1 MPKSMSVQIKRDGLY
16 QPLLFRVIDGA
27 CGVHKAAGP
36 SVPDF
41 KEDQRFAIP
50 ADQIYLTAA
59 VVDVTFKNPDAA
71 TGKVASRNVFEMI
84 SQGFCAIH
92 GD

>member
-1 MPKSMSVQIKRDGLY
+1 MPVQIKRNRLY
-16 QPLLFRVIDGA
+16 QSLLFWVIDGA
-27 CGVHKAAGP
+27 CGVDEAAGP
-36 SVPDF
+36 PVPDF

-59 VVDVTFKNPDAA
+59 IINVTFNNPDTA
-71 TGKVASRNVFEMI
+71 TGKVASRNAFEVI
-84 SQGFCAIH
+84 SLGFCAIH